1 MRFDVATWAQLQA
14 EANRLGVRVFANLHG
29 KSIKALGEKINDLY
43 EEAEALQ
50 KIEASGKQ
58 LSAEQ
63 EARWNAIMEDDNGEM
78 AVAQKAL
85 HKMKIK
91 ENQQKRHAQ
100 MRLERQLGGDNPFV
114 RNSGSIDDGGN
125 NPLNSPSGPQF
136 RCQTTGR
143 IIQSLQVDEPF
154 RSSRIDR
161 LPFNENTVRVGDV
174 VASMLTGRST
184 PEINAMLG
192 GSDSGGGFLLNPTLG
207 SQIVDLAR
215 SASVAMRAGAVTVP
229 MEANELHLARLTGD
243 PTAQW
248 RPELAKVVSSNLSF
262 DRITLRLK
270 TLAAVV
276 PVSIE
281 LIEDAAN
288 ITQIIEQA
296 LQAALGLALDQAI
309 LLGAGS
315 ESVPK
320 GIRSNSGTNATLTV
334 GTPAN
339 YAKITDAVGKILNAN
354 YPGELSS
361 LAWILHPRDA
371 QTFDGL
377 VDTTGQPK
385 QPTPWAAQLQR
396 LSTTSLPTTEGGGS
410 NESCSIIGD
419 FSQCVVGMRNEALSV
434 RIIEAGE
441 VEDAAGVKIN
451 AVSQFAQF
459 VVAHLRADVA
469 LLRPTWFT
477 VLEDITAA

>member
-1 MRFDVATWAQLQA
+1 MRFATPTWAQLEA
-14 EANRLGVRVFANLHG
+14 EAKRLGVRVVAVPGVN
-29 KSIKALGEKINDLY
+29 SVKALEEKLGDLMR
-43 EEAEALQ
+43 EAEALA
-50 KIEASGKQ
+50 KIEANGDDLDAKQ
-58 LSAEQ
+58 Q
-63 EARWNAIMEDDNGEM
+63 ARWDAIMADETGEM
-78 AVAQKAL
+78 AVAQTALAAAKARDGQ
-85 HKMKIK
+85 HK
-91 ENQQKRHAQ
+91 RLAQ
-100 MRLERQLGGDNPFV
+100 MKLNAQTGSNPFA
-114 RNSGSIDDGGN
+114 RNGGVIDDGGS
-125 NPLNSPSGPQF
+125 NPHNAPSGPQF

-143 IIQSLQVDEPF
+143 TIQALRADEPF
-154 RSSRIDR
+154 RSSRSER
-161 LPFNENTVRVGDV
+161 LPFNENPVRVGDV

-248 RPELAKVVSSNLSF
+248 RPEMAKVVSSNLTF

-270 TLAAVV
+270 TLAAIV

-309 LLGAGS
+309 LIGAGS

-320 GIRSNSGTNATLTV
+320 GIAHNAATNVTTSV
-334 GTPAN
+334 GTPAS
-339 YAKITDAVGKILNAN
+339 YAKITDAVGKILKEN
-354 YPGELSS
+354 YPGEVSS

-371 QTFDGL
+371 MTFDGL

-385 QPTPWAAQLQR
+385 QPTPWAEQLQR
-396 LSTTSLPTTEGGGS
+396 LSTTSLPTDEGGGS
-410 NESCSIIGD
+410 NESISIIGD
-419 FSQCVVGMRNEALSV
+419 FSQCVVGMRNEAISV

-441 VEDAAGVKIN
+441 VEDAAGVKLN

-459 VVAHLRADVA
+459 IVAHLRADVA

-477 VLEDITAA
+477 VMEDILA

>member
-1 MRFDVATWAQLQA
+1 MRSALAAWGHLEA
-14 EANRLGVRVFANLHG
+14 EANRLGMRVFAVPNAQ
-29 KSIKALGEKINDLY
+29 SVKALEEKLGDLTR
-43 EEAEALQ
+43 EAEALA
-50 KIEASGKQ
+50 KIGDSDKGLDAK
-58 LSAEQ
+58 Q
-63 EARWNAIMEDDNGEM
+63 EARWNALMTDETGE
-78 AVAQKAL
+78 VHLAQKAL
-85 HKMKIK
+85 AAAKTRDNQHKRLAQVKLD
-91 ENQQKRHAQ
+91 QQSS
-100 MRLERQLGGDNPFV
+100 GNPFS
-114 RNSGSIDDGGN
+114 RNGGGIDDGGSNPN
-125 NPLNSPSGPQF
+125 NAPSGPQF

-143 IIQSLQVDEPF
+143 TIQALRANEPF
-154 RSSRIDR
+154 RSSRSEQ
-161 LPFNENTVRVGDV
+161 LPHNENQVRVGDV

-192 GSDSGGGFLLNPTLG
+192 GSASGGGFLLNPTLG
-207 SQIVDLAR
+207 TQIVDLAR
-215 SASVAMRAGAVTVP
+215 SASVAMRAGALTVP
-229 MEANELHLARLTGD
+229 MEANELQLARLTGD

-248 RPELAKVVSSNLSF
+248 RPEMAKVVSSNLSF

-270 TLAAVV
+270 TLAAII

-296 LQAALGLALDQAI
+296 LRAALGLALDQAI

-320 GIRSNSGTNATLTV
+320 GIRNNTATNAQPTV
-334 GTPAN
+334 GTPTN
-339 YAKITDAVGKILNAN
+339 YAAVTAAVGKILNAN
-354 YPGELSS
+354 YPGEISS
-361 LAWILHPRDA
+361 LAWIMHPRDGL
-371 QTFDGL
+371 TYDGL
-377 VDTTGQPK
+377 LDTTGQPK
-385 QPTPWAAQLQR
+385 QPTPWASQLQR
-396 LSTTSLPTTEGGGS
+396 LSTTSLPTTEGGGN
-410 NESCSIIGD
+410 NESCAIIGD

-469 LLRPTWFT
+469 LLRPSWFT
-477 VLEDITAA
+477 VMEDITP